1 MKDITKY
8 LEEEFDHLKESIR
21 SAKHDYHSFIFS
33 TVRDRR
39 PESRTVILRDVNTE
53 TPSVTFH
60 SDKRSKKI
68 TDIKINES
76 VSALFYDRVRKIQL
90 RISGKAKIEMDTNA
104 TKQIWGKMRPESKLC
119 YMGPFVPS
127 EELKSFTP
135 NLPENSA
142 HNLTEDNEV
151 YGYSNFCR
159 ITVIIEKLDRLF
171 LHHAGHQR
179 LLFDFKESVSA
190 RWIAS

>member
-8 LEEEFDHLKESIR
+8 LEEEFDHLKESIK
-21 SAKHDYHSFIFS
+21 SAKHDYHSFVFS

-53 TPSVTFH
+53 APSVTFH

-76 VSALFYDRVRKIQL
+76 VSALFYDRSRRVQL
-90 RISGKAKIEMDTNA
+90 RLSGKAKIEKDTTV
-104 TKQIWGKMRPESKLC
+104 TKQIWDKMRPESKLC

-127 EELKSFTP
+127 EELKSFIP

-142 HNLTEDNEV
+142 HKLTKDNDV

-159 ITVIIEKLDRLF
+159 ITIIIEKLDRLF

-179 LLFDFKESVSA
+179 LLFDFTGSISA
-190 RWIAS
+190 KWIAS